1 MMPNQSEGPDSEPT
15 ERLEVPP
22 TLIQKGVPATGRD
35 LKLAIITGLTLAAL
49 VIGLLYI
56 DSKAFFG
63 LAFIVIL
70 FAQGELYVSAQR
82 AGHSPATTL
91 GLVGGAVMLLGVFLR
106 GPEAAGLVLFLSL
119 VFTFVWYLASESQA
133 AVVTN
138 ISVTMLGIMYVA
150 MLGSFAGLLAAR
162 PNDGRGVTITMI
174 GTAAV
179 YDIFAYAAGSRW
191 GKTPIAKTISPKKTV
206 EGAAVATV
214 GIIILSTLVAPLL
227 GPWNPWQAALLGA
240 MVAISAPLGDLF
252 ESMIK
257 RDLKIK
263 DMGSIF
269 PGHGGALDRIDAILF
284 TAPVVYLSL
293 RMFGL

>member
-1 MMPNQSEGPDSEPT
+1 MPKEWEGSDSEPT

-22 TLIQKGVPATGRD
+22 TLIQKKIPPPGRD
-35 LKLAIITGLTLAAL
+35 LKLAIVTGLTLAAL
-49 VIGLLYI
+49 VVGLLFLGA
-56 DSKAFFG
+56 KPFFG
-63 LAFIVIL
+63 LAFVVIL
-70 FAQGELYVSAQR
+70 IAQGEFYVSSQR
-82 AGHSPATTL
+82 AGHSPAITL

-119 VFTFVWYLASESQA
+119 VFTFVWYLASESRA
-133 AVVTN
+133 GAITN
-138 ISVTMLGIMYVA
+138 ISVTMLGIIYIP

-162 PNDGRGVTITMI
+162 PSDGRGVTIAMI
-174 GTAAV
+174 GAAAI
-179 YDIFAYAAGSRW
+179 YDIIAYAAGSKW

-206 EGAAVATV
+206 EGAAVASI
-214 GIIILSTLVAPLL
+214 GIILITAIIAPAL
-227 GPWNPWQAALLGA
+227 GPWNPWQAAILGA
-240 MVAISAPLGDLF
+240 MVSVSAPLGDLF

-284 TAPVVYLSL
+284 TAPIVYLSL
-293 RMFGL
+293 RIFGL